1 MDQGVRGIQKESDH
15 PKAMTPDPT
24 PSKAAR
30 RAAEYSPYIPDTNPR
45 KLKPEIVEALDRHGW
60 RDEKRPRGTDQEV
73 WWFINGYVSAM
84 NSTEIIERETGA
96 GEAVALI
103 ERMLSQLD
111 DRHPGYDE
119 THAEASTFLQRFNQ
133 D

>member
-96 GEAVALI
+96 GEA
-103 ERMLSQLD
+103 
-111 DRHPGYDE
+111 
-119 THAEASTFLQRFNQ
+119 AELLAEVDYRWCKNLTLAPTITKIRNHLQRFNQ